1 MTAPSTDELIA
12 RLRQAANG
20 SGGAGGPRC
29 LQTAAADRLETLRK
43 AAEGMAEA
51 LGAVRDYAFDVS
63 TGALTYRGGG
73 DLSEMAT
80 EDLARIDA
88 ALAAYEELK
97 S

>member
-1 MTAPSTDELIA
+1 MTAPSTDDLIA

-51 LGAVRDYAFDVS
+51 LARQSDNMAFVLNHMDVKGWHGKF
-63 TGALTYRGGG
+63 T
-73 DLSEMAT
+73 SELA
-80 EDLARIDA
+80 EDRA
-88 ALAAYEELK
+88 ALAAYEATK
-97 S
+97 